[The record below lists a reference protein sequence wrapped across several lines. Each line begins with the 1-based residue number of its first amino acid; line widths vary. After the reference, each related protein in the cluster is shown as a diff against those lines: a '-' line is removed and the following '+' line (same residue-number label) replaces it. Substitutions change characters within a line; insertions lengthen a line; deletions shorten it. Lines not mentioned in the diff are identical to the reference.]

1 MATVNG
7 GPDQVRVA
15 VVDPL
20 PIFAHGLVELLRTH
34 GREAAA
40 PGDVAGW
47 VRTGGNDV
55 VLFSVV
61 RDDDWTAARELTA
74 SRPGIRL
81 IMLLDDP
88 DPAGHLRAVT
98 AGAAGVL
105 PRAAAP
111 AALMDVVDAA
121 VKGYSL
127 LPLDVLRGMLTES
140 AGEGSRLPEREID
153 WLRRLAGGSTVA
165 RLANEVGYSERMM
178 FRLLSEMYGK
188 LGVPGRTGALMYAR
202 DRGWL

>member
-1 MATVNG
+1 MNG
-7 GPDQVRVA
+7 GPERVRVA

-20 PIFAHGLVELLRTH
+20 PLFAHGLVELLRAH

-40 PGDVAGW
+40 PEDVAGW
-47 VRTGGNDV
+47 VRTEGTDL
-55 VLFSVV
+55 VLISVV
-61 RDDDWTAARELTA
+61 RDEDWATARELTA

-81 IMLLDDP
+81 VLLLDDP
-88 DPAGHLRAVT
+88 GPAAHLRAVT

-105 PRAAAP
+105 PRAATP
-111 AALMDVVDAA
+111 AAVLDVVDAA

-127 LPLDVLRGMLTES
+127 LPLDVLRGMLTEC
-140 AGEGSRLPEREID
+140 AGGGSGLQDREID

-165 RLANEVGYSERMM
+165 RLAHEVGYSERMM

-188 LGVPGRTGALMYAR
+188 LGVTGRTGALMYAR